1 MPRKRLATLS
11 LLLIAVTLVRPAARF
26 GQVPA
31 KKITYEQAYQMRDFG
46 SFRMGDRISWLDDE
60 NYLVRERDEK
70 TKTMRLIKVSAKT
83 GAKTLYLDYDAIQKG
98 LPQGFRAGMSA
109 AASTDMSRLIFNSQN
124 DLYLYMP
131 KTQVFRRLTGNPSE
145 EKNPRLSP
153 DAKYLAYTRDNNL
166 FACDLDTGLE
176 YQITNDGSETIL
188 NGYESWVYM
197 EEISNRRSQYAAFWW
212 SPDGRQ
218 LVFQRFDDG
227 PVPVFN
233 IVRSTGTHG
242 ELEQERY
249 PKAGDPNPKVKI
261 GIVSLPNNKIVWADF
276 DENADQ
282 YIAWPIWLPDSS
294 RVVVQWMNRG
304 QDNVKLYAV
313 DPGTGKKEEI
323 YNEQQPTWVEFFEDL
338 YFFKDGS
345 GFLLRS
351 DLDGW
356 RHLYIYDLKGNLK
369 TRLTQGEWAVAGI
382 SLVDE
387 KNKKVYF
394 TAGKDRT
401 VDTHLF
407 RVGFDGQGLEQLTRE
422 SGTHRVQVSPGGSY
436 FLDSFTNAVT
446 PSKQDLWRTDGTL
459 VRNVDPGDTSQF
471 KDYQLAKKELFT
483 IPTED
488 GYALPGYWILPPDFD
503 QNKKY
508 PVLFQVYG
516 GPQDYGTVSNA
527 YPQLSQQYLAQEGI
541 IVMSVDHRGSGHFG
555 KKGAALMHRNLGKWE
570 MHDLIEAVKW
580 LRQKPF
586 IDGSK
591 IGITGSS
598 YGGYA
603 TCLALTYG
611 ADYFTHGIAGSSVT
625 DWKLYDSIYT
635 ERYMDTPQ
643 DNREGYEFG
652 SVMTHAK
659 KLRGVLLLEHG
670 DMDDNVHMQNTIQLI
685 NALME
690 LDKQFDFVLF
700 PNQRHGYGGKKRDN
714 ANRRG
719 VDFWFRHFLNR

>member
-1 MPRKRLATLS
+1 
-11 LLLIAVTLVRPAARF
+11 
-26 GQVPA
+26 
-31 KKITYEQAYQMRDFG
+31 
-46 SFRMGDRISWLDDE
+46 
-60 NYLVRERDEK
+60 
-70 TKTMRLIKVSAKT
+70 
-83 GAKTLYLDYDAIQKG
+83 
-98 LPQGFRAGMSA
+98 
-109 AASTDMSRLIFNSQN
+109 
-124 DLYLYMP
+124 
-131 KTQVFRRLTGNPSE
+131 
-145 EKNPRLSP
+145 
-153 DAKYLAYTRDNNL
+153 
-166 FACDLDTGLE
+166 
-176 YQITNDGSETIL
+176 
-188 NGYESWVYM
+188 
-197 EEISNRRSQYAAFWW
+197 
-212 SPDGRQ
+212 
-218 LVFQRFDDG
+218 
-227 PVPVFN
+227 
-233 IVRSTGTHG
+233 
-242 ELEQERY
+242 
-249 PKAGDPNPKVKI
+249 
-261 GIVSLPNNKIVWADF
+261 
-276 DENADQ
+276 
-282 YIAWPIWLPDSS
+282 
-294 RVVVQWMNRG
+294 
-304 QDNVKLYAV
+304 
-313 DPGTGKKEEI
+313 
-323 YNEQQPTWVEFFEDL
+323 
-338 YFFKDGS
+338 
-345 GFLLRS
+345 LRS

-527 YPQLSQQYLAQEGI
+527 YPQLSQLYLAQEGI